1 MRTGWIEA
9 KTSAGTEGDDGV
21 KFSTREDVEVPAE
34 AVFAA
39 VSDFAAFERAALRRG
54 AEVARADLGTGP
66 GPGMTWSLRFRARG
80 RMRRVVCTLDHF
92 DPPNA
97 LVCRLDGGSFG
108 GALTVNLVALSRAR
122 TRMAVQLELLPRT
135 IAARLLVQT
144 ARLNRGAYTRRFEE
158 RVQKFAAEIELRQAQ
173 RGV

>member
-1 MRTGWIEA
+1 
-9 KTSAGTEGDDGV
+9 V
-21 KFSTREDVEVPAE
+21 KLSTRQDIEVPAE

-54 AEVARADLGTGP
+54 AEVARTDLGAEP

-135 IAARLLVQT
+135 IAARLLIQT
-144 ARLNRGAYTRRFEE
+144 ARLSRGAYTRRFED
-158 RVQKFAAEIELRQAQ
+158 RVQKFAAEVELRQA
-173 RGV
+173 RPGG